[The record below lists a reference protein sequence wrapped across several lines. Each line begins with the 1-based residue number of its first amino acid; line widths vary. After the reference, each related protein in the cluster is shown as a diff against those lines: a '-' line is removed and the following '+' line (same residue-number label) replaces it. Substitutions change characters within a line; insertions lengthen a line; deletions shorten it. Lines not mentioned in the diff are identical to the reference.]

1 MSTPQPP
8 FLLNE
13 DDIWINE
20 DYSNNHEEFK
30 DKQQYV
36 WCPQLPW
43 VGSEQEAERLKQQ
56 ILSALKLQRLVEED
70 IHIHYDH
77 SVCILDEG
85 GECVNC
91 NAKELLEALLE
102 ESRKK

>member
-1 MSTPQPP
+1 MSNSTPTP
-8 FLLNE
+8 FLLLNE
-13 DDIWINE
+13 DDIEW
-20 DYSNNHEEFK
+20 HEFE
-30 DKQQYV
+30 
-36 WCPQLPW
+36 
-43 VGSEQEAERLKQQ
+43 GSDSFWQGMTIECHDQSYEQLKQQ
-56 ILSALKLQRLVEED
+56 ILSGLKLIRLVVED
-70 IHIHYDH
+70 IHIYEH

>member
-1 MSTPQPP
+1 MSNSTPTP
-8 FLLNE
+8 FLLTPE
-13 DDIWINE
+13 QTL
-20 DYSNNHEEFK
+20 EEFLSLIFIK
-30 DKQQYV
+30 TEQCMPITKTQLKQTV
-36 WCPQLPW
+36 KL
-43 VGSEQEAERLKQQ
+43 EQQ
-56 ILSALKLQRLVEED
+56 ILSGLKLIRLVEED
-70 IHIHYDH
+70 IHIYEH